1 MKIPQK
7 SDRNNVIRTLLPD
20 QFSSMKGANS
30 KHATAWQKYMAKWI
44 STQ

>member
-20 QFSSMKGANS
+20 QFSLMTGANS
-30 KHATAWQKYMAKWI
+30 NMQPHDQKYMAK
-44 STQ
+44 